1 MHKKF
6 LYIFFTGVITIIFLG
21 VIAISG
27 KTETKNVPM
36 NFLKDSVLATPEEL
50 ASVANLGKSSSLE
63 DKFRTASYNFS
74 LQPQYPQFQDK
85 VIYQPEKEVETKERL
100 QHVANYLETLT
111 KHGTDFSEAKS
122 LRNMG
127 DWKTFVEDIARLK
140 YDNFGKSEILN
151 DLNNAGALILQA
163 EVYDD
168 QPSFQYLY
176 KLISDLNAGIHD
188 EQPSYGLSRT
198 YGTEITDQ
206 TIYNH
211 LLSKLKKAN

>member
-1 MHKKF
+1 
-6 LYIFFTGVITIIFLG
+6 
-21 VIAISG
+21 
-27 KTETKNVPM
+27 
-36 NFLKDSVLATPEEL
+36 
-50 ASVANLGKSSSLE
+50 
-63 DKFRTASYNFS
+63 
-74 LQPQYPQFQDK
+74 
-85 VIYQPEKEVETKERL
+85 
-100 QHVANYLETLT
+100 
-111 KHGTDFSEAKS
+111 
-122 LRNMG
+122 MG
-127 DWKTFVEDIARLK
+127 DWETFVEDIARLK

-188 EQPSYGLSRT
+188 EHPSYGLSRA
-198 YGTEITDQ
+198 YGTEITNQ